1 MKTFIYSLT
10 ALSASLIL
18 AGCGS
23 DSENA
28 EPVEM
33 GAFSLAVSDAPVDD
47 ASKVV
52 LGFEDVVL
60 IPVNSASGNPTGD
73 PIHMKVNDDGSLQ
86 QVDLMQYQGSAAE
99 TIISE
104 RQVPAG
110 DYAMCVYVK
119 DGKYLND
126 ISTSYVEKINGN
138 VVGLV
143 VPSQGSCHGFKPD
156 GNDQGRLKFSQKG
169 QYVSIH
175 TGHNR
180 YVVEFNLRSGLTD
193 PNGHDYMLMNSN
205 AVSLVNADEAGHIG
219 GEVSTVQYQAC
230 EADSAALNAINDVDA
245 VHAVY
250 LYAGIMDRTSMG
262 DIGNADPEKV
272 EPVAVADVNT
282 SQNTGE
288 LEYEFGYVGPGS
300 YTIGYTCTAHS
311 DLPETHE
318 TLEDGFMIY
327 QHYTPVEVIAGETTQ
342 QNIDPIL

>member
-1 MKTFIYSLT
+1 MKTFVYSLA
-10 ALSASLIL
+10 ALSTISFL

-23 DSENA
+23 DSGTA

-33 GAFSLAVSDAPVDD
+33 GAFSLSVSDAPVDD

-60 IPVNSASGNPTGD
+60 IPVNPESGNSTGE
-73 PIHMKVNDDGSLQ
+73 PIHMKVTDDGSLQ

-104 RQVPAG
+104 RQIPAG

-126 ISTSYVEKINGN
+126 TSTSYVEKINGN

-143 VPSQGSCHGFKPD
+143 VPSQGSCFGYKPES
-156 GNDQGRLKFSQKG
+156 NEQGRLKFSQKG
-169 QYVSIH
+169 EYVTIH

-180 YVVEFNLRSGLTD
+180 YVVEFDLRKGLAD

-205 AVSLVNADEAGHIG
+205 AVSLVNADLAGHIR
-219 GEVSTVQYQAC
+219 GEVSPVQYQAC

-262 DIGNADPEKV
+262 DIGNDDPEKV
-272 EPVAVADVNT
+272 EPVAVANVKD
-282 SQNTGE
+282 SQNTDE

-300 YTIGYTCTAHS
+300 YTIGYTCTAYS
-311 DLPETHE
+311 DLPDTHE

-327 QHYTPVEVIAGETTQ
+327 QHYTPVEVSAGETTL